1 MCFIHL
7 DLQTEYI
14 SSIRP
19 SRELLSISQS
29 LLVLDPTKTLILTR
43 KTSNRE
49 TSTENVDSVFNLKTS
64 KIFASNTD
72 KPSNV
77 QLTVSPSY
85 SQSIPNEQSETSK
98 IFVSNTDKPSNVQL
112 TVSPSFSQ
120 SVPNEQSKTSRIF
133 GSNTDKPSNVQLTVS
148 PSFSQSVPNEQS
160 KTSRIFGSW
169 WFLLSVVGGG
179 LLVII
184 GIVVIVRCKKSR

>member
-1 MCFIHL
+1 MYFIHL
-7 DLQTEYI
+7 DLQTEYM

-19 SRELLSISQS
+19 SRKLLSISQS
-29 LLVLDPTKTLILTR
+29 FLVLDPTKTLILTR

-72 KPSNV
+72 KHSNV

-85 SQSIPNEQSETSK
+85 CQSIPNEQSETSK

-120 SVPNEQSKTSRIF
+120 IIPNK
-133 GSNTDKPSNVQLTVS
+133 
-148 PSFSQSVPNEQS
+148 QS